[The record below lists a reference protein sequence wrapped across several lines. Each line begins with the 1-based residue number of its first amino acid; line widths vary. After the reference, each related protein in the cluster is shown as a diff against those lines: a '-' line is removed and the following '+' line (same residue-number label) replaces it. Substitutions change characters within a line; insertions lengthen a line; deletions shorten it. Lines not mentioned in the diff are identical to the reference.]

1 METILSSEIH
11 QILVESMHEV
21 SGIEPQ
27 EAFLSGNKKFLQA
40 LERVLY
46 DRFGSL
52 TGKGMAIR
60 MGRSGFQTGLRRWGE
75 TLGLYSLEYRLLP
88 FNRRV
93 KVGLEQ
99 IARFLEEQ
107 APLRMSICEED
118 NFWVIEVT
126 QKPACAEHS
135 NTITCYLLTG
145 MFQEFMQWVGSGRF
159 FPVRETLCRTKGAP
173 CCRFEISRKPLE

>member
-11 QILVESMHEV
+11 QVLLESTHEV
-21 SGIEPQ
+21 FGSEPDQ
-27 EAFLSGNKKFLQA
+27 VFIPEHKNFLQK
-40 LERVLY
+40 LEQVLY
-46 DRFGSL
+46 ERFGTQ

-93 KVGLEQ
+93 KIGLEQ

-107 APLRMSICEED
+107 APLRMSICEEN

-126 QKPACAEHS
+126 QNPACAEHS

-159 FPVRETLCRTKGAP
+159 FPIRETLCRTKGAP